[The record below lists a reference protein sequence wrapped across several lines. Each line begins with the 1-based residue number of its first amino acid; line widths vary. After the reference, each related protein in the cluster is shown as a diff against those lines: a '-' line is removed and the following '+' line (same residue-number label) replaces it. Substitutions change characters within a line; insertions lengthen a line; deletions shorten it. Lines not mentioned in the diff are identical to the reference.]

1 MILSWRHLSLSDGF
15 CLSYRWAHFKKGLCF
30 FIIRYDVG
38 GRLFRLLPTHSFSDY
53 KCTKKIVGNNL
64 LINKSGFGKLKV
76 FLCFWLSVLCEK
88 FDDRNQ
94 WTICETEF
102 REKCAFI
109 LLVCRRKIELCFCA
123 ILLPFVCCPLSSYSW
138 LFFK

>member
-15 CLSYRWAHFKKGLCF
+15 CLSYRWAHFKKGLSF

-76 FLCFWLSVLCEK
+76 FLMFLIISVVREIWRSKSVDDLWNGISRKVRFHPSCVSKKNRIVFLCD
-88 FDDRNQ
+88 FASVRMLP
-94 WTICETEF
+94 TFFLFLI
-102 REKCAFI
+102 I
-109 LLVCRRKIELCFCA
+109 L
-123 ILLPFVCCPLSSYSW
+123 
-138 LFFK
+138 